1 MLFSLTK
8 KLISKLC
15 ITEPLSRESTGSHD
29 KGSIMQNVF
38 SCHGVFMNPRDISSI
53 IRVSSVTNDH
63 DRISWECW
71 TSQMTKYPHNSHRDV
86 QIIKRYS
93 NSKLSHS
100 TRLSLRYMC
109 NLSVTSSLTIYYNP
123 VMFWE
128 PLSHE
133 CVKQC
138 VTMMEIVMRRGL
150 SGEVMHL
157 TCWMFCEKAVISIT
171 SMRNLVTSFQFVQNT
186 GLWHLPPWILQ
197 YFPMQY
203 KDFSFYRVNI
213 MAAGDLGLW
222 VTKSS
227 AALVLTV

>member
-1 MLFSLTK
+1 MTMIGFHGNVEHHKWQSIHTIVIVMC
-8 KLISKLC
+8 KLQK
-15 ITEPLSRESTGSHD
+15 
-29 KGSIMQNVF
+29 
-38 SCHGVFMNPRDISSI
+38 
-53 IRVSSVTNDH
+53 
-63 DRISWECW
+63 W
-71 TSQMTKYPHNSHRDV
+71 
-86 QIIKRYS
+86 YS

-109 NLSVTSSLTIYYNP
+109 DLSVTSSLTIYYKP

-128 PLSHE
+128 SLSHE
-133 CVKQC
+133 YVKQC
-138 VTMMEIVMRRGL
+138 VTMMEIVMRSGL
-150 SGEVMHL
+150 SDEVMHL

-171 SMRNLVTSFQFVQNT
+171 SMRDLVTSFQFVQNT
-186 GLWHLPPWILQ
+186 GLWNLPPWILQ

-203 KDFSFYRVNI
+203 KDPSFYRVNI